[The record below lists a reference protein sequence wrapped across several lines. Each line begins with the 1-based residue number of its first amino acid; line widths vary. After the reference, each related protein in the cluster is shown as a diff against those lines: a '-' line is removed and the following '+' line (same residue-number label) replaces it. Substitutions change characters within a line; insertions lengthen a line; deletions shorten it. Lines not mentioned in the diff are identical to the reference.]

1 MKLDY
6 TFHSHT
12 YRCGHATGDI
22 EDYVLKAIEHGY
34 RYYGV
39 SDHVFLKGINS
50 PRVRGD
56 ISCLDE
62 YIKKYYESKSRH
74 QNEIEMFLG
83 FECEYSDYFYD
94 YYKYLLKEKH
104 FDYLLCGQHYGYDD
118 EGKEY
123 NYFDVDNERL
133 FDYRDDLI
141 KGMKS
146 GLFMYVA
153 HPDLYFIGATEVSEI
168 YKDIAKDIIDAAI
181 KYDVVLELNIHG
193 LLRRKF
199 RNGRN
204 VIDYPCKWFWQQVGK
219 TNIKV
224 VLGGDFH
231 SPEEIGNEDNLIKI
245 ESLIK
250 DCNLNVVDIMD
261 IYYSYKNK
269 LKSIL

>member
-50 PRVRGD
+50 PTVRGD
-56 ISCLDE
+56 ISCLDD
-62 YIKKYYESKSRH
+62 YIAKFYESKSKH

-83 FECEYSDYFYD
+83 FECEYSDYFAD
-94 YYKYLLKEKH
+94 YYKYLLKERH
-104 FDYLLCGQHYGYDD
+104 FDYLICGQHYGYDD
-118 EGKEY
+118 QGNEFP
-123 NYFDVDNERL
+123 YFDVDEKSL
-133 FDYRDDLI
+133 YQYRDDLI

-146 GLFMYVA
+146 GLFMYIA
-153 HPDLYFIGATEVSEI
+153 HPDLYFICATEVGEI
-168 YKDIAKDIIDAAI
+168 QKRIAKDIIDAAI
-181 KYDVVLELNIHG
+181 KYDIVLELNIHG

-199 RNGRN
+199 RKGRL
-204 VIDYPCKWFWQQVGK
+204 VIDYPCKWFWKQVGK
-219 TNIKV
+219 TNLKV

-231 SPEEIGNEDNLIKI
+231 SPEEIGNMDTLKQI
-245 ESLIK
+245 ESIVKDYILKLADIK
-250 DCNLNVVDIMD
+250 DVYD
-261 IYYSYKNK
+261 SYKIRLNS
-269 LKSIL
+269 LL